1 MKNFLNQ
8 IKFIISKINVYLRY
22 KKQSISYGIKW
33 ILFGKEISN
42 FTYEIKNEKELL
54 HIVQIITG
62 IDYEVLKKI
71 LSEINFDDNQFKN
84 FLSDDFYSNYSKKKI
99 FGRRLL
105 WFLLIRTLK
114 PDLVIESGVDKK
126 LGSAILIYGLFKNYL
141 EGYNNS
147 EFIGLD
153 IENNKKGI
161 WSKLTKTEKIKK
173 IKQYVNDILKP
184 EYTLTD
190 DEINLTI
197 KLFNVMIERK
207 KLSKNNELTYN
218 QENGFIEQIGGLTFN
233 TETRRFNI
241 NIDNKN
247 SKTKKN
253 K

>member
-1 MKNFLNQ
+1 MSECKEYNNLKYRTMINIGTNLDNTTDTSEDTINNFLNM
-8 IKFIISKINVYLRY
+8 
-22 KKQSISYGIKW
+22 
-33 ILFGKEISN
+33 
-42 FTYEIKNEKELL
+42 
-54 HIVQIITG
+54 
-62 IDYEVLKKI
+62 
-71 LSEINFDDNQFKN
+71 
-84 FLSDDFYSNYSKKKI
+84 
-99 FGRRLL
+99 
-105 WFLLIRTLK
+105 
-114 PDLVIESGVDKK
+114 
-126 LGSAILIYGLFKNYL
+126 
-141 EGYNNS
+141 
-147 EFIGLD
+147 D